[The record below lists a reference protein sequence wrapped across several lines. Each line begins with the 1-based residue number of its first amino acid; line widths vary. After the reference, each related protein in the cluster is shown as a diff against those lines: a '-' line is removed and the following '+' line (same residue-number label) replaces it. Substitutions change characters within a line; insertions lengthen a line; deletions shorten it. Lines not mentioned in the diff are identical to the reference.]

1 MERENIRSQEKPK
14 FSIEEM
20 FGFKE
25 KGLIGSLVK
34 IDAKLKQN
42 DDSVEKLLPKL
53 NEQVLGIINELNNNK
68 MLVLNDTIKE
78 KLLTTIS
85 ILNQKDYFKKEAE
98 IIKEK
103 LNLNNNEVELLEI
116 IPFEGFNSSL
126 SIDRMKLI
134 QEMNKIGMNPYDNT
148 FKPNLTQKQFN
159 LNFNS
164 LKEDYII
171 NLSGKI
177 SNISDNGNIMF
188 IKLEREGVETQIVL
202 QKNKINENNKFDT
215 ENFYKNLKHFL
226 QIGDIVGITGNKHLT
241 ATGEKSLNA
250 NSLTMISKPLLPI
263 SNEIKDEKT
272 LALYPELSLDFE
284 RNMKLRNEI
293 LFTIDNYFR
302 GNNFI
307 RVETPMLHTTAGG
320 AAAEPFKTHHNSI
333 GEDRHLRIAPELFL
347 KRMMVGG
354 LEKVYEMNRN
364 FRNEGMDATHN
375 PEFTSI
381 EFYEAFSN
389 YKEMMTHT
397 ETIIDLV
404 RQKLEYG
411 NIIDYLG
418 MKIDLTIPFKKIS
431 YDQSIIEIG
440 KVDKNVLTSRETIID
455 YIKSNFDLKSKDV
468 DSMNVGKLKEFLFEE
483 LVEEKL
489 INPTFI
495 TDYPIEISPLA
506 RRNDNNPNIADRFE
520 LFIGKKEYANG
531 FSELNDPKD
540 QYDRF
545 KKQLDEKAKGDVEA
559 MEMDPSFITSLSYGM
574 PSAGG
579 CGIGIDRLTM
589 LMGNMETIKQ
599 AIAFPATKT
608 QNKIDLTIGEKD
620 RVKEDIENIVK
631 EVLDIIH
638 IKEELSSLKTYL
650 RKKAETINQEDIE
663 ALKNILEDLTTLK
676 ESIK

>member
-1 MERENIRSQEKPK
+1 MDMNNREKPK
-14 FSIEEM
+14 FTEQEM
-20 FGFKE
+20 FNFKE
-25 KGLIGSLVK
+25 KGLVGSLVK
-34 IDAKLKQN
+34 VEAKIKQN
-42 DDSVEKLLPKL
+42 DASVDKLLPKL
-53 NEQVLGIINELNNNK
+53 NEQLEVMFNELSNNK
-68 MLVLNDTIKE
+68 DLQLSDSTKDKLLSSIAILNDKGLFIE
-78 KLLTTIS
+78 ES
-85 ILNQKDYFKKEAE
+85 S

-103 LNLNNNEVELLEI
+103 LNLGSVKVDILET
-116 IPFEGFNSSL
+116 IPFDGFNSSL
-126 SIDRMKLI
+126 SLEKAKII
-134 QEMNKIGMNPYDNT
+134 QNMLDIGMNPYDNK

-159 LNFNS
+159 INFKS
-164 LKEDYII
+164 LKEDYDVC
-171 NLSGKI
+171 LAGKV
-177 SNISDNGNIMF
+177 SSLSDNGNIMF
-188 IKLEREGVETQIVL
+188 MKLEREGIETQIVL

-215 ENFYKNLKHFL
+215 NNLYKDLKHFV
-226 QIGDIVGITGNKHLT
+226 QIGDIVGVNGNPYITT
-241 ATGEKSLNA
+241 TGERSLNA
-250 NSLTMISKPLLPI
+250 NSLSMITKPLLPI
-263 SNEIKDEKT
+263 ASEITDEKT
-272 LALYPELSLDFE
+272 LALYPELNIDFE
-284 RNMKLRNEI
+284 KNMKLRNEVMT
-293 LFTIDNYFR
+293 TIDDYFR
-302 GNNFI
+302 GNKFV

-381 EFYEAFSN
+381 EFYEAFSD

-397 ETIIDLV
+397 ETIIDLI
-404 RQKLEYG
+404 RTKL
-411 NIIDYLG
+411 DYNNVIKYQD
-418 MKIDLTIPFKKIS
+418 MEIDLSVPFKKIG
-431 YDQSIIEIG
+431 YDKAIMEIG
-440 KVDKNVLTSRETIID
+440 GVDSRVLDSKETMIN
-455 YIKSNFDLKSKDV
+455 YIKSNLDSKGKDL

-506 RRNDNNPNIADRFE
+506 RKNDNNKEIADRFE

-545 KKQLDEKAKGDVEA
+545 RKQLDEKAKGDAEA
-559 MEMDPSFITSLSYGM
+559 MPMDPSFITSLGYGM

-589 LMGNMETIKQ
+589 LMGNMGTIKQ

-608 QNKIDLTIGEKD
+608 QSKLDLTIGERD
-620 RVKEDIENIVK
+620 RIKNDIEIIVK

-638 IKEELSSLKTYL
+638 IKEELSSLKNYL
-650 RKKAETINQEDIE
+650 KKKAESINIDDIE
-663 ALKNILEDLTTLK
+663 SLKNILEDLNTLK
-676 ESIK
+676 DSIK